1 MATSKILTNPDPKAK
16 KRLTYGELL
25 SSPAH
30 RQALEKQ
37 MHDDLQKCMDHAD
50 QKVMLLIGHLL
61 ELIIH
66 NLVEE
71 GGAV

>member
-1 MATSKILTNPDPKAK
+1 MANQKIPPNSDPKAK
-16 KRLTYGELL
+16 KRPTYSELV

-50 QKVMLLIGHLL
+50 QKVMVLIGHLL
-61 ELIIH
+61 ELIMY